1 MSLRGRT
8 ALIVAGAGMNL
19 STYGIGVWG
28 DSVLLSSGSFVGPA
42 LAALS
47 DTYLLFSALGL
58 FGALIARVI
67 IAVASGASNH
77 RYLACGLGP
86 MAMAAALFI
95 SGVWNTSGLLVALAA
110 FCVGWSFACQ
120 SLFWVTSISFEPKQ
134 MRTIF
139 PLELACAAAFN
150 GLFVIGFMDN
160 QGLFLGLCIALSAA
174 ASVALVRLDQK
185 CEQPKM
191 VPVAGFFE
199 SRYVPAFRT
208 FAEVLFCVVALQTIA
223 PPL

>member
-67 IAVASGASNH
+67 IAVASGA
-77 RYLACGLGP
+77 
-86 MAMAAALFI
+86 
-95 SGVWNTSGLLVALAA
+95 
-110 FCVGWSFACQ
+110 
-120 SLFWVTSISFEPKQ
+120 
-134 MRTIF
+134 
-139 PLELACAAAFN
+139 
-150 GLFVIGFMDN
+150 
-160 QGLFLGLCIALSAA
+160 
-174 ASVALVRLDQK
+174 
-185 CEQPKM
+185 
-191 VPVAGFFE
+191 
-199 SRYVPAFRT
+199 
-208 FAEVLFCVVALQTIA
+208 TIA
-223 PPL
+223 TSPAGLDPWRWQLHYSYPVFGTPQGF

>member
-77 RYLACGLGP
+77 RYLAYGLGP
-86 MAMAAALFI
+86 MAMAAALSYPVF
-95 SGVWNTSGLLVALAA
+95 GTPQG
-110 FCVGWSFACQ
+110 
-120 SLFWVTSISFEPKQ
+120 FWWP
-134 MRTIF
+134 
-139 PLELACAAAFN
+139 
-150 GLFVIGFMDN
+150 
-160 QGLFLGLCIALSAA
+160 
-174 ASVALVRLDQK
+174 
-185 CEQPKM
+185 
-191 VPVAGFFE
+191 
-199 SRYVPAFRT
+199 
-208 FAEVLFCVVALQTIA
+208 
-223 PPL
+223 

>member
-47 DTYLLFSALGL
+47 DIYLLFSALGL

-150 GLFVIGFMDN
+150 GLFS
-160 QGLFLGLCIALSAA
+160 SASWTTRGCSSGC
-174 ASVALVRLDQK
+174 AS
-185 CEQPKM
+185 PF
-191 VPVAGFFE
+191 PPP
-199 SRYVPAFRT
+199 PA
-208 FAEVLFCVVALQTIA
+208 
-223 PPL
+223 

>member
-47 DTYLLFSALGL
+47 DIYLLFSALGL

-95 SGVWNTSGLLVALAA
+95 
-110 FCVGWSFACQ
+110 
-120 SLFWVTSISFEPKQ
+120 
-134 MRTIF
+134 
-139 PLELACAAAFN
+139 
-150 GLFVIGFMDN
+150 
-160 QGLFLGLCIALSAA
+160 
-174 ASVALVRLDQK
+174 
-185 CEQPKM
+185 
-191 VPVAGFFE
+191 
-199 SRYVPAFRT
+199 
-208 FAEVLFCVVALQTIA
+208 
-223 PPL
+223 

>member
-28 DSVLLSSGSFVGPA
+28 DSVLLSSGSFVGSA

-67 IAVASGASNH
+67 IAVASGTSNH

-95 SGVWNTSGLLVALAA
+95 SGVWNTSG
-110 FCVGWSFACQ
+110 
-120 SLFWVTSISFEPKQ
+120 FWWP
-134 MRTIF
+134 
-139 PLELACAAAFN
+139 
-150 GLFVIGFMDN
+150 
-160 QGLFLGLCIALSAA
+160 
-174 ASVALVRLDQK
+174 
-185 CEQPKM
+185 
-191 VPVAGFFE
+191 
-199 SRYVPAFRT
+199 
-208 FAEVLFCVVALQTIA
+208 
-223 PPL
+223 